1 MALDIAQLS
10 GELAV
15 RRLGAEDVP
24 QILTLCSGNPQ
35 FYRYHPP
42 MASEDGM
49 GGYAGAA
56 AGENGG
62 GQILRRVF

>member
-35 FYRYHPP
+35 F
-42 MASEDGM
+42 
-49 GGYAGAA
+49 
-56 AGENGG
+56 
-62 GQILRRVF
+62 

>member
-1 MALDIAQLS
+1 MALDIARLS

-42 MASEDGM
+42 MASEDGIRANTTS
-49 GGYAGAA
+49 GILTAA
-56 AGENGG
+56 DW
-62 GQILRRVF
+62 RRCWI